1 MTTTFSVLNTMKPFL
16 QEAWEK
22 AGFQSPTPIQEK
34 AVPALLEGR
43 DLIAESPT
51 GTGKTLAYLL
61 PLLEQVDPGKKA
73 VQAVVLASSRELVMQ
88 ISDEIRQWGGGIT
101 SAAFIGGA
109 NIKRQ
114 LEKLKKQPQVVAG
127 TPGRIHELIQ
137 MKKLKMHEVRLLVLD
152 EGDQLLV
159 PEHMKG
165 LEAIIKSTM
174 KERQLALFSATMP
187 EKTAA
192 IARGWMKEP
201 IMLTVGKEELPESQ
215 VDHFY
220 FVCDRREKNVMVERI
235 IRGFEPER
243 VLAFIKDIGEVNVFS
258 EKLAYKG
265 FANGILHSE
274 LGKQER
280 ANALKRFREGKLT
293 LLFATDVAARGLDIK
308 GLSHVLQ
315 FDLPKDTIQY
325 THRAGRTGRSG
336 QVGTVITLVTEREER
351 DLKRMAKE
359 LGIQLVKKEFFKG
372 KPVDAEEKQVNKS
385 RRDGR

>member
-1 MTTTFSVLNTMKPFL
+1 MTTSFTTLNTMKPFL

-34 AVPALLEGR
+34 AVPVILEGN

-61 PLLEQVDPGKKA
+61 PLLEKVDPAKKA

-88 ISDEIRQWGGGIT
+88 IADEIREWGGGIT

-109 NIKRQ
+109 NVKRQ

-127 TPGRIHELIQ
+127 TPGRIYELIQ
-137 MKKLKMHEVRLLVLD
+137 MKKLKMHEVKLLVLD

-159 PEHMKG
+159 PEHMKN

-174 KERQLALFSATMP
+174 KDRQLVLFSATMP

-192 IARGWMKEP
+192 IAKGWMNEEKE
-201 IMLTVGKEELPESQ
+201 IRVSKEELPASQ
-215 VDHFY
+215 VDHVY
-220 FVCDRREKNVMVERI
+220 FVCDERKKNIMVERV

-243 VLAFIKDIGEVNVFS
+243 VLAFIRDISEVNVFS
-258 EKLAYKG
+258 EKLDYKG
-265 FANGILHSE
+265 FTNGILHSE
-274 LGKQER
+274 LKKQER
-280 ANALKRFREGKLT
+280 ANALKRFREGKLD

-315 FDLPKDTIQY
+315 FDMPKDATQY

-336 QVGTVITLVTEREER
+336 QAGTVITFVTEREER
-351 DLKRMAKE
+351 DLKRIAKE
-359 LGIQLVKKEFFKG
+359 LGITLVKKEFFKG
-372 KPVDAEEKQVNKS
+372 KPINAGK
-385 RRDGR
+385 